1 MNFPKIEDIKMV
13 KDLGGSTGAYL
24 VKDSASNNLFVLKKG
39 MHPKQAEEE
48 YLANKIYSILNVDVP
63 QTELYKTQNGD
74 VFILHEYIPNVQVAN
89 EVLTD
94 DLIKQISKDFVA
106 DSLLANWDAYQN
118 DNILV
123 NLDDG
128 KAYRI
133 DNGGAMRYRAR
144 GGVKNSFNG
153 SVSELQS
160 LRENNTNITQFIDSD
175 EIKKQII
182 EVVKYQD
189 EVLAFITDQEL
200 KEIMKSRF
208 LFLKSLLGKEKIMKK
223 GGDVDFNPD
232 GAIKDKIINLS
243 GNNGGMLVGKRHSES
258 GIKAINLSTGQPIE
272 MEGGEVVIT
281 RDAVSDDKKR
291 SFNGKMLT
299 NRQILSSINE
309 SGGGVSFADGGD
321 IPENLSFNSNA
332 LFEYGGETM
341 CGKDLACYMATGG
354 VTTAI
359 VTDPNQAMDDL
370 QSTYGYGDVYR
381 KGGKTKD
388 DPCWDGYEQFGMK
401 TKDGK
406 EVPNCVPIMAKG
418 GEIINNQNF
427 KKWFG
432 DSKVVDEEGNPLVV
446 YHGTSNSFN
455 VFDKK
460 RIGENYIQ
468 SQHGGFFFAE
478 KKQNA
483 INYAYLHSGGVKSD
497 SKGNV
502 MSVFLKIKNPLI
514 KNLSDEGYKL
524 SPTDYYDDNR
534 SELIREVDTYGF
546 GIRPF
551 VTDVI
556 DGIIIKGEN
565 NDNLYVVFEPNQIKL
580 ADGSNITFDEN
591 NDDIRLFKGGAVDS
605 SDEIDAL
612 IGQIDVL
619 SFEDGGDI
627 PDDENGVDTLS
638 RIFGLPKSTGKGK
651 NKIQLFKT
659 KHISQS
665 LIDATDNESILKI
678 QFSTAKAQTFSDNV
692 IAKFFSSDQDVLRD
706 ESVLS
711 INIKYSIY
719 NSSIIEGTTYSLQE
733 LIAFIENFIVESEGK
748 NQDYATFYFTFNL
761 SNGRTESFSHK
772 GLVRK
777 PTGRKKYSQFG
788 IKDVKKDF
796 NNFLEV
802 LSYDMLSYQKHN
814 MVAFVLGESQ
824 GAIDKAN
831 QDALD
836 LAEKKKADAEATSI
850 ADEASRLATFTA
862 EETKLFDND
871 NWGEVVS
878 TIFFQK
884 TGKRYRQSIS
894 ALEQDQEDLKS
905 LLEAFGGTE
914 KSVQRAQI
922 LNELQKIKKRLEY
935 LTVDFPTKYF
945 LKSNDLLS
953 AEGLLN
959 YYKTQTV
966 QSPTAPMGEPCN
978 LPTPNGGK
986 SKLPYSAYLNVRT
999 PQFKSWFGD
1008 WEMAYETDNYND
1020 CSKMINEETKE
1031 PRVFYHGVRKFSKVN
1046 AQGVANMGKG
1056 VVRPFGAF
1064 TPTDYPASFFS
1075 DNEEYAKFYGGIA
1088 KNQPKPSPT
1097 YKPFIYKLFLSIKN
1111 PLSLE
1116 RLGFKASYKD
1126 LIDFLL
1132 VGYGVRVEVNNS
1144 LLERLNGDMDMINP
1158 LWVYIRNDIGMLETI
1173 KDYGYD
1179 ALIQIGDIPVFLAD
1193 GEMEQDR
1200 EKHTQEKEFLT
1211 FYPNQVKSVTV
1222 KKSFYLDFFDDIRF
1236 KKGGYVRI

>member
-1 MNFPKIEDIKMV
+1 MIFPKIQDIKMV

-24 VKDSASNNLFVLKKG
+24 VKDSVSNNLFVLKKG

-48 YLANKIYSILNVDVP
+48 YLANKIYAILNVDVP
-63 QTELYKTQNGD
+63 KTELYKTQNGD
-74 VFILHEYIPNVQVAN
+74 VFILHEYISNVEVAN
-89 EVLTD
+89 KVLTD

-144 GGVKNSFNG
+144 GGVKTSFNG

-160 LRENNTNITQFIDSD
+160 LRENNTNITKFIDSD
-175 EIKKQII
+175 EIKKQIT
-182 EVVKYQD
+182 EVLKHKD
-189 EVLAFITDQEL
+189 EVLKFITDQEL
-200 KEIMKSRF
+200 KEIMKARF
-208 LFLKSLLGKEKIMKK
+208 LFLKGLLGKEKIMKK

-232 GAIKDKIINLS
+232 GVLKGKIINLS

-341 CGKDLACYMATGG
+341 CGKDLACYMA
-354 VTTAI
+354 
-359 VTDPNQAMDDL
+359 
-370 QSTYGYGDVYR
+370 

-406 EVPNCVPIMAKG
+406 EVPNCVPIM
-418 GEIINNQNF
+418 
-427 KKWFG
+427 
-432 DSKVVDEEGNPLVV
+432 V
-446 YHGTSNSFN
+446 
-455 VFDKK
+455 
-460 RIGENYIQ
+460 
-468 SQHGGFFFAE
+468 
-478 KKQNA
+478 
-483 INYAYLHSGGVKSD
+483 
-497 SKGNV
+497 
-502 MSVFLKIKNPLI
+502 
-514 KNLSDEGYKL
+514 
-524 SPTDYYDDNR
+524 
-534 SELIREVDTYGF
+534 
-546 GIRPF
+546 
-551 VTDVI
+551 
-556 DGIIIKGEN
+556 
-565 NDNLYVVFEPNQIKL
+565 
-580 ADGSNITFDEN
+580 
-591 NDDIRLFKGGAVDS
+591 KGGAIDS

-612 IGQIDVL
+612 IGQIDAFV
-619 SFEDGGDI
+619 FEDGGDI
-627 PDDENGVDTLS
+627 NDDKNNVDTLS
-638 RIFGLPKSTGKGK
+638 RVFGLPKSTGIGK
-651 NKIQLFKT
+651 NKIQLFKA
-659 KHISQS
+659 KHQTQS

-678 QFSTAKAQTFSDNV
+678 KFSTSKAQTFSKEVED
-692 IAKFFSSDQDVLRD
+692 KFFNANVDILRD
-706 ESVLS
+706 ETILS
-711 INIKYSIY
+711 IGVKYSIY
-719 NSSIIEGTTYSLQE
+719 NLGEFEATTYSLRE
-733 LIAFIENFIVESEGK
+733 LIDFIQNFVVESKGK
-748 NQDYATFYFTFNL
+748 VQDYAFFYFRFNL
-761 SNGRTESFSHK
+761 PNDRDVTLIYKGRN
-772 GLVRK
+772 RK
-777 PTGRKKYSQFG
+777 PTGRNKRSQFG
-788 IKDVKKDF
+788 IKDIQKDF
-796 NNFLEV
+796 NNFLNV
-802 LSYDMLSYQKHN
+802 LTYNMLSSQSYN
-814 MVAFVLGESQ
+814 ITEFVLGNSQ
-824 GAIDKAN
+824 MALAKVEQDKL
-831 QDALD
+831 DAQAQ
-836 LAEKKKADAEATSI
+836 AEADAEAKVI
-850 ADEASRLATFTA
+850 ADEEVRLASFVA
-862 EETKLFDND
+862 DETKLFDVD
-871 NWGEVVS
+871 NWKDVVP

-884 TGKRYRQSIS
+884 TGKRYRESIS
-894 ALEQDQEDLKS
+894 VLENDQEDLKS
-905 LLEAFGGTE
+905 LLEAFGGSE

-945 LKSNDLLS
+945 LKSNKLLS

-966 QSPTAPMGEPCN
+966 QNPTAPIGEACN

-986 SKLPYSAYLNVRT
+986 SNLPFSAYLNVRT

-1020 CSKMINEETKE
+1020 CSKMIDEETKE
-1031 PRVFYHGVRKFSKVN
+1031 PKVFYHGVRKFSQVN
-1046 AQGVANMGKG
+1046 AEGVANMGQG

-1075 DNEEYAKFYGGIA
+1075 DKEEYAKFYGGIA
-1088 KNQPKPSPT
+1088 ENQPKPSPT

-1116 RLGFKASYKD
+1116 RLGFRASYKD

-1132 VGYGVRVEVNNS
+1132 VGYGVRVEVNSS
-1144 LLERLNGDMDMINP
+1144 LLKRLNGDMNMVRP

>member
-1 MNFPKIEDIKMV
+1 MIFPKIQDIKMV

-24 VKDSASNNLFVLKKG
+24 VKDSVSNNLFVLKKG

-48 YLANKIYSILNVDVP
+48 YLANKIYAILNVDVP
-63 QTELYKTQNGD
+63 KTELYKTNNGD
-74 VFILHEYIPNVQVAN
+74 VFILHEYIPNVEVAN

-94 DLIKQISKDFVA
+94 DLIKQITKNFVA

-144 GGVKNSFNG
+144 GGVKTSFNG

-160 LRENNTNITQFIDSD
+160 LRENNTNITKFIDSD

-200 KEIMKSRF
+200 KEIMKARF
-208 LFLKSLLGKEKIMKK
+208 LFLKGLLGKEKIMKK
-223 GGDVDFNPD
+223 GGDVGFNPD
-232 GAIKDKIINLS
+232 GVIKDKIINLS
-243 GNNGGMLVGKRHSES
+243 GSNGGMLVGKRHSES
-258 GIKAINLSTGQPIE
+258 GIKAVNLSTGQPIE

-281 RDAVSDDKKR
+281 RDAVSDNKKR

-321 IPENLSFNSNA
+321 IPENLSFNSDA

-341 CGKDLACYMATGG
+341 CGKDLACYMA
-354 VTTAI
+354 
-359 VTDPNQAMDDL
+359 
-370 QSTYGYGDVYR
+370 
-381 KGGKTKD
+381 KGGKTED
-388 DPCWDGYEQFGMK
+388 DPCWDAYEQFGMK
-401 TKDGK
+401 NKDGK
-406 EVPNCVPIMAKG
+406 EVPNCVPI
-418 GEIINNQNF
+418 
-427 KKWFG
+427 
-432 DSKVVDEEGNPLVV
+432 
-446 YHGTSNSFN
+446 
-455 VFDKK
+455 
-460 RIGENYIQ
+460 
-468 SQHGGFFFAE
+468 
-478 KKQNA
+478 
-483 INYAYLHSGGVKSD
+483 
-497 SKGNV
+497 
-502 MSVFLKIKNPLI
+502 LKH
-514 KNLSDEGYKL
+514 
-524 SPTDYYDDNR
+524 
-534 SELIREVDTYGF
+534 
-546 GIRPF
+546 
-551 VTDVI
+551 
-556 DGIIIKGEN
+556 
-565 NDNLYVVFEPNQIKL
+565 
-580 ADGSNITFDEN
+580 
-591 NDDIRLFKGGAVDS
+591 GGAVDS

-612 IGQIDVL
+612 IGQVDAFV
-619 SFEDGGDI
+619 FEDGGDI
-627 PDDENGVDTLS
+627 NDDKNNVDTLS
-638 RIFGLPKSTGKGK
+638 RLFGLPKSTGKGID
-651 NKIQLFKT
+651 KIQLFKT
-659 KHISQS
+659 KHTSQS

-711 INIKYSIY
+711 IDVQYTLYGVGDFKA
-719 NSSIIEGTTYSLQE
+719 TTYSLQE
-733 LIAFIENFIVESEGK
+733 LIDFIENFIVESEGK
-748 NQDYATFYFTFNL
+748 RQDYAYFVLNFNL
-761 SNGRTESFSHK
+761 SNGKTQSASPTGRK
-772 GLVRK
+772 RK
-777 PTGRKKYSQFG
+777 PTGRNKKTQFG
-788 IKDVKKDF
+788 VRDIKKDF

-802 LSYDMLSYQKHN
+802 LAYDFYGYDKN
-814 MVAFVLGESQ
+814 NIVEFVLGNSQ
-824 GAIDKAN
+824 GAIAKAN

-836 LAEKKKADAEATSI
+836 LAEEAKADAEAKVI
-850 ADEASRLATFTA
+850 ADEEVRLASFVA
-862 EETKLFDND
+862 DETKLFDVD
-871 NWGEVVS
+871 NWKDVVP

-884 TGKRYRQSIS
+884 TGKRYRESIS
-894 ALEQDQEDLKS
+894 VLENDQEDLKS
-905 LLEAFGGTE
+905 LLEAFGGSE

-959 YYKTQTV
+959 YYKTQTA
-966 QSPTAPMGEPCN
+966 QNPTAPIGEPCN

-1020 CSKMINEETKE
+1020 CSKMIDEETKE
-1031 PRVFYHGVRKFSKVN
+1031 PKVFYHGVRKFSKVN
-1046 AQGVANMGKG
+1046 AQGVANMGQG

-1075 DNEEYAKFYGGIA
+1075 DNEDYAKFYGGIA

-1097 YKPFIYKLFLSIKN
+1097 YTPFIYKLFLSIKN

-1132 VGYGVRVEVNNS
+1132 VGYGVRVEVNSS
-1144 LLERLNGDMDMINP
+1144 LLKRLNGDMNMVNP

>member
-1 MNFPKIEDIKMV
+1 MIFPKIEDIKMV

-24 VKDSASNNLFVLKKG
+24 VKDSVSNNLFVLKKG

-189 EVLAFITDQEL
+189 EVLDFITDQEL
-200 KEIMKSRF
+200 KEIMKARF

-406 EVPNCVPIMAKG
+406 EVPNCVPIMV
-418 GEIINNQNF
+418 
-427 KKWFG
+427 
-432 DSKVVDEEGNPLVV
+432 KV
-446 YHGTSNSFN
+446 
-455 VFDKK
+455 
-460 RIGENYIQ
+460 
-468 SQHGGFFFAE
+468 
-478 KKQNA
+478 
-483 INYAYLHSGGVKSD
+483 
-497 SKGNV
+497 
-502 MSVFLKIKNPLI
+502 
-514 KNLSDEGYKL
+514 
-524 SPTDYYDDNR
+524 
-534 SELIREVDTYGF
+534 
-546 GIRPF
+546 
-551 VTDVI
+551 
-556 DGIIIKGEN
+556 
-565 NDNLYVVFEPNQIKL
+565 
-580 ADGSNITFDEN
+580 
-591 NDDIRLFKGGAVDS
+591 GAVDS

-692 IAKFFSSDQDVLRD
+692 VSKFFSSDQFVLRD

-772 GLVRK
+772 GRLRK

-850 ADEASRLATFTA
+850 SDEASRLATFTA